1 MKTGITFDDVYLM
14 IIDKK
19 DFSLYVIE
27 NRVYNEKHE
36 TLIYT
41 LLNTFNG
48 KNIEVNHRD
57 LYNEDLYERKVVGK
71 FAIQQYG

>member
-1 MKTGITFDDVYLM
+1 M
-14 IIDKK
+14 IINKIDY
-19 DFSLYVIE
+19 SLYVIE
-27 NRVYNEKHE
+27 NRVYNEKQG

-48 KNIEVNHRD
+48 DNIEVNHKD